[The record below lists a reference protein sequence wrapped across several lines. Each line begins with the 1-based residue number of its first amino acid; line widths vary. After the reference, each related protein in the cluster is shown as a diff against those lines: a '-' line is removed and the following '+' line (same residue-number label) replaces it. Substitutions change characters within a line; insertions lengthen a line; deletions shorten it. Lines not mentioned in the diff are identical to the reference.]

1 MGLFT
6 KAFETI
12 ADGLK
17 DLATLDVVTY
27 KGSINL
33 TSLGDKADFGS
44 ILANAKAQAN
54 FRVVAA
60 TQSELDGDTKAFY
73 DNNVTAEE
81 LAAHQTLVESATAK
95 RAAVVKIFENLIVD
109 GVKK

>member
-6 KAFETI
+6 EAFKTI

-17 DLATLDVVTY
+17 DLTSLDVVTY

-33 TSLGDKADFGS
+33 TSLGDKVDFGS
-44 ILANAKAQAN
+44 ILDNAKAQAN

-60 TQSELDGDTKAFY
+60 TQSKLDGDTKTFY
-73 DNNVTAEE
+73 ENSVTADEM
-81 LAAHQTLVESATAK
+81 AAHQALVESATAK
-95 RAAVVKIFENLIVD
+95 RAAVVKIFENLIAGEVE
-109 GVKK
+109 